1 MVNLLIYAGMIVFA
15 IFLFMGLLASMYVSA
30 RPNEV
35 LIITGLGK
43 QRSLIGKAGWK
54 IPLLEKT
61 SSINI
66 EQFSVDVNTSEPV
79 PTQDFIN
86 VRADAIVKVKV
97 ATNDITSIDPATG
110 EKKVLHTKE
119 QLLESASQNFL
130 NRNTDWISAQVQDV
144 LEGNLREIIGQMNL
158 RDMVTDR
165 QQFAQ
170 KVFDNAQPDLA
181 KMGLEI
187 VAFTV
192 QNFTDDQKAITN
204 LGIDNLSRIQKDA
217 ANARAVAEREMAE
230 VAAEQEKIAEQAKA
244 DAALAIA

>member
-79 PTQDFIN
+79 PT
-86 VRADAIVKVKV
+86 
-97 ATNDITSIDPATG
+97 
-110 EKKVLHTKE
+110 
-119 QLLESASQNFL
+119 
-130 NRNTDWISAQVQDV
+130 
-144 LEGNLREIIGQMNL
+144 
-158 RDMVTDR
+158 
-165 QQFAQ
+165 
-170 KVFDNAQPDLA
+170 
-181 KMGLEI
+181 
-187 VAFTV
+187 
-192 QNFTDDQKAITN
+192 
-204 LGIDNLSRIQKDA
+204 
-217 ANARAVAEREMAE
+217 
-230 VAAEQEKIAEQAKA
+230 
-244 DAALAIA
+244 